1 MMFDYK
7 INGAVLHHL
16 LVDNFKY
23 ETLCL
28 YGEDEYSNGI
38 RFEMAKT
45 MLNLPWNEGRS
56 IDDMIKI
63 IDEEDYDIDDLIQD
77 QIDAFWEA
85 DRIERED

>member
-1 MMFDYK
+1 MMHEYK
-7 INGAVLHHL
+7 INGTILCHL

-28 YGEDEYSNGI
+28 YGEDQYSDGI
-38 RFEMAKT
+38 RFEMAKA

-63 IDEEDYDIDDLIQD
+63 IDEEEYDIEDLIQD
-77 QIDAFWEA
+77 QINVFWEE
-85 DRIERED
+85 DRIRREE